1 MRAICFVALNFGAL
15 FFASRVGG
23 LADEF
28 RAIFVPL
35 HELFQ
40 EQLRYRPADMFCPEP
55 VHPNSV
61 GHLLIAHAWLT
72 AMGW

>member
-1 MRAICFVALNFGAL
+1 M
-15 FFASRVGG
+15 
-23 LADEF
+23 ADEF

-55 VHPNSV
+55 VHPNFV

>member
-1 MRAICFVALNFGAL
+1 MGWRMSSGRFSFHCMNC
-15 FFASRVGG
+15 SKSS
-23 LADEF
+23 
-28 RAIFVPL
+28 
-35 HELFQ
+35 
-40 EQLRYRPADMFCPEP
+40 LRYRPADMFCPEP